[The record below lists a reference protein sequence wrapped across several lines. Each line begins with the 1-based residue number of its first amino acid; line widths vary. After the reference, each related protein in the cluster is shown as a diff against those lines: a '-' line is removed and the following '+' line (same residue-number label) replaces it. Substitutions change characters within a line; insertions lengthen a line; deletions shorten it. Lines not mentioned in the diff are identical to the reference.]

1 MPTQVTQ
8 SMVSETSIANQAL
21 SWLGQDPITSLDDR
35 STTAEWMNNNY
46 PFLRDA
52 VLEERMWTF
61 ATVRAMST
69 AADLDP
75 FGAQYSHVMPLG
87 WLSIFRVYRNTSGS
101 DPSRWNKSEGWR
113 REGANILTR
122 EETVALWGVQRVTD
136 TGQFSMLFVQ
146 ALAARLAADACIPLT
161 ENRQLQAD
169 MFALYAAKL
178 ADATVRDGQQ
188 GSNELIQ
195 SDSLINAR
203 WSSGGG
209 LR

>member
-35 STTAEWMNNNY
+35 STTAEWMKNNY

-87 WLSIFRVYRNTSGS
+87 WLSIFRVYRNTTGA

-122 EETVALWGVQRVTD
+122 EETVALWGVERVTD
-136 TGQFSMLFVQ
+136 TGQYSTLFVQ
-146 ALAARLAADACIPLT
+146 ALAARIAADACIPFT
-161 ENRQLQAD
+161 QNRPLQAD

-195 SDSLINAR
+195 SDNLINAR

>member
-35 STTAEWMNNNY
+35 STTAEWMKNNY

-87 WLSIFRVYRNTSGS
+87 WSSIFRVYRNTSGA

-122 EETVALWGVQRVTD
+122 EETVALWGINRVTD
-136 TGQFSMLFVQ
+136 TGPFSLLFVQ

-161 ENRQLQAD
+161 ENRQLQSD
-169 MFALYAAKL
+169 MFNLYSVKL
-178 ADATVRDGQQ
+178 AEAAVRDGQQ